1 MSERHVVTS
10 IGEAPEF
17 ERKRRMIKY
26 AISMTV
32 RTICVVLVV
41 FTSGVWQW
49 IFGLGAVFLP
59 YFAVVLANTAGQ
71 GNTQVQEHRRVE
83 PLQIDI
89 SEHLKNRNG

>member
-1 MSERHVVTS
+1 MPERHVVTS
-10 IGEAPEF
+10 VGEAPEL

-26 AISMTV
+26 AISMTI
-32 RTICVVLVV
+32 RTLCVVLVV

-71 GNTQVQEHRRVE
+71 GDTKVQEHRRVE
-83 PLQIDI
+83 PLQIDF
-89 SEHLKNRNG
+89 SEHLKRHDE